1 MNKSRGHWLLFDVLT
16 TYIVPIVNM
25 EVEFEQDSNGIQVL
39 DEYGVE
45 LLSL

>member
-1 MNKSRGHWLLFDVLT
+1 MNKPRGHWLLFDALS

-25 EVEFEQDSNGIQVL
+25 EVEFGQDLNGIKVL

-45 LLSL
+45 LFL